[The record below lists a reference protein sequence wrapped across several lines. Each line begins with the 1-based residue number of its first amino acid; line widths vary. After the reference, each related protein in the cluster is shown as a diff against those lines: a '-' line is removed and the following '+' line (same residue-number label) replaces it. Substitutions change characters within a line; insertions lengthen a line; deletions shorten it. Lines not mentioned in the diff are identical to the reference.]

1 MTIVFRTALDRQGS
15 GWRWRRL
22 STGCGV
28 CELGSGVVAS
38 QEAGDGIVR
47 GVVSRSVRAA
57 VVWLEVMYL
66 NDNQLSGEI
75 PPELSN
81 LTNLEVLALGGN
93 LLSGCVPRVLRLRLN
108 MEFPDLGDIP
118 FC

>member
-1 MTIVFRTALDRQGS
+1 M
-15 GWRWRRL
+15 
-22 STGCGV
+22 

-38 QEAGDGIVR
+38 QEAGDGIMR

-57 VVWLEVMYL
+57 VVWLEVLYF
-66 NDNQLSGEI
+66 NDNQLSGDI
-75 PPELSN
+75 PPELGSLSN
-81 LTNLEVLALGGN
+81 LEILFLYHSGLGEGHSE
-93 LLSGCVPRVLRLRLN
+93 LSGCIPSTLQDHLE